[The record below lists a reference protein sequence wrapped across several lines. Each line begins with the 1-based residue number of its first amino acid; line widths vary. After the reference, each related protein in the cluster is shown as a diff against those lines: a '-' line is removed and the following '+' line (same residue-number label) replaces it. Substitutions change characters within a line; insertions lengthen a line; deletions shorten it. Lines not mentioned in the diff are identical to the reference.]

1 MKFLAFLHLAALAA
15 ATTFTLSAYAPGT
28 EVDGAVLNAAGSAF
42 YTGITGP
49 ATYCPIDTGCPEVGG
64 TVVFD
69 GLTAMA
75 VSPFFPPPQAQPPLH
90 AASKPSTP
98 STRG

>member
-1 MKFLAFLHLAALAA
+1 MQILSLLSLAA
-15 ATTFTLSAYAPGT
+15 AAGATSFTLSAYAPGT

-49 ATYCPIDTGCPEVGG
+49 ATYCPLELGCPNIGE
-64 TVVFD
+64 TVVYD

-75 VSPFFPPPQAQPPLH
+75 VSSASPPSASH
-90 AASKPSTP
+90 AT
-98 STRG
+98 